1 MKKTVKN
8 LCVIAGAITYGF
20 ATVGKAN
27 VQKALLF
34 VTALFPEKRVVFI
47 QFSLV
52 FPMNFCIIRAL
63 QSHPFFSSLLPQ
75 TGDWSIVG
83 G

>member
-1 MKKTVKN
+1 MQKTFKF

-34 VTALFPEKRVVFI
+34 VTALSDRLRVNRKSAVD
-47 QFSLV
+47 
-52 FPMNFCIIRAL
+52 FCNIFDEQKPSFAFVYAR
-63 QSHPFFSSLLPQ
+63 
-75 TGDWSIVG
+75 T
-83 G
+83 

>member
-1 MKKTVKN
+1 MQI

-34 VTALFPEKRVVFI
+34 VTALSDRLRVNRKSAVD
-47 QFSLV
+47 
-52 FPMNFCIIRAL
+52 FCNIFDEQKPSFAFVYAR
-63 QSHPFFSSLLPQ
+63 
-75 TGDWSIVG
+75 T
-83 G
+83 